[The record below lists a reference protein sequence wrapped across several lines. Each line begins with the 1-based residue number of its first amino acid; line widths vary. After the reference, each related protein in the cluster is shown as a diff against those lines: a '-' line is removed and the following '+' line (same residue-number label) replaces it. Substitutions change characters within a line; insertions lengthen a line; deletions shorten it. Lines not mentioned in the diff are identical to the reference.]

1 MKSISTTK
9 KKKKTKHNPDHAN
22 AKLVGEKKL

>member
-1 MKSISTTK
+1 MKSISTT